1 MLTIVV
7 LVDVDHCGVGRCDHC
22 GVDVDHCG
30 VNVDHCGVG
39 RC

>member
-1 MLTIVV
+1 MLTMMGWMLTIVV
-7 LVDVDHCGVGRCDHC
+7 LVDVDHCGVDVDHC

-30 VNVDHCGVG
+30 VG

>member
-7 LVDVDHCGVGRCDHC
+7 LVDVDHCGVDVDHC

-30 VNVDHCGVG
+30 VGGC
-39 RC
+39 